1 MKMKILVDADVL
13 LEVLL
18 NRNGLVDDA
27 EKIWKLTKNRQIEAY
42 ITEIGLD
49 KIYSFCTELA
59 DSDVAYKIVTSI
71 QAIVS
76 RCSINRTLMEQAR
89 LSKLEDFE
97 SAVELTCAKEME
109 LDGVVTLNV
118 PSFAGADF
126 RVWLVNEL
134 LEVLKEKQDG
144 KEIFEKRVLR
154 DELVDSQ
161 VQPLEELSRNLNK
174 TLPELDR
181 NLDPIVTSYS
191 LFEKSNGLSK
201 AQHLPVNLR
210 QWFENVIE
218 EGWQSAEELFGTPEV
233 NLVFRNTN
241 LVRVR
246 RAKQLELGMQLASC
260 SVALIIDLTREADQ
274 KVRIRVQVRSFGHN
288 IFLPR
293 GLKLMVLDDAGE
305 TFLKASSGSADRL
318 IQTEQFQ
325 FVDQPEG
332 EFTVK
337 VILGENNVREDFI
350 I

>member
-27 EKIWKLTKNRQIEAY
+27 EKIWKLTQNRQIEAY

-76 RCSINRTLMEQAR
+76 RCSLNRTLIEQAR

-134 LEVLKEKQDG
+134 LEVLKEKQG
-144 KEIFEKRVLR
+144 IKEIIG
-154 DELVDSQ
+154 S
-161 VQPLEELSRNLNK
+161 
-174 TLPELDR
+174 
-181 NLDPIVTSYS
+181 DPIEASYS
-191 LFEKSNGLSK
+191 LFEKANSLSK
-201 AQHLPVNLR
+201 AQNLPVKLR

-218 EGWQSAEELFGTPEV
+218 EGWQTAEEFFGKPEV
-233 NLVFRNTN
+233 SLGFRNAN
-241 LVRVR
+241 VR
-246 RAKQLELGMQLASC
+246 RAKLLQLGTQLVSC
-260 SVALIIDLTREADQ
+260 SVVLIIDLTREADQ
-274 KVRIRVQVRSFGHN
+274 KVRIRVQVRSFGN
-288 IFLPR
+288 DIFLPK
-293 GLKLMVLDDAGE
+293 GLKLMVVDDAGE
-305 TFLKASSGSADRL
+305 TFLNASSGSAERL

-325 FVDQPEG
+325 FVDQPEE

-337 VILGENNVREDFI
+337 VVLGENSVTEDFVI
-350 I
+350 